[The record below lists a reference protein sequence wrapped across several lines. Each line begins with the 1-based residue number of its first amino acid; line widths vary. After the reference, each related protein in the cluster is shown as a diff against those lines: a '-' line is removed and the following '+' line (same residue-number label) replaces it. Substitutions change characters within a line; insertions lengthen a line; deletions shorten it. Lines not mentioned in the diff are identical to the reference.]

1 MTTILSGFS
10 QIAANQLF
18 LLVILNLIP
27 LSVWAVWDLDQR
39 WRSWQS
45 RDQAGDTNQRR
56 AISRKGFFNQ

>member
-10 QIAANQLF
+10 QIAAKQLF

-39 WRSWQS
+39 WRSFQS
-45 RDQAGDTNQRR
+45 RRQAQRR